1 MSRMMMKN
9 IVALTALVCSA
20 WSMTTLHAQTAAS
33 GENKF
38 EDRIKE
44 IPYDLPLVRGKSASA
59 TRGDFE
65 AELNRVP
72 PEKRLEQRTSEERI
86 NGLLERI
93 FINRTLAEAARAESF
108 DRDPGVMAQ
117 VRYAA
122 ERELSTLYFEALKKK
137 VKVPDLEARAH
148 DMYRANPKEY
158 FAPEQVRVSH
168 ILLGFKQKGYEKAR
182 QMAEQVR
189 AKAIANPGEKSFDD
203 LALEYSDD
211 QSAARNKGDIGFFTR
226 DKMVSSFSD
235 AAFAMTKQGEI
246 SALVESPF
254 GFHILQFRGRQ
265 PARQFTFEEVKA
277 NLLDAATRDYLEAQ
291 VKLIVNDLIA
301 KQEPVPNPEAVE
313 KLRVK
318 VDYGVPPKGAA
329 PAAGPKPDSGSPEKK
344 Q

>member
-137 VKVPDLEARAH
+137 VKVPNLEARAH

-203 LALEYSDD
+203 LVLELS
-211 QSAARNKGDIGFFTR
+211 
-226 DKMVSSFSD
+226 
-235 AAFAMTKQGEI
+235 
-246 SALVESPF
+246 L
-254 GFHILQFRGRQ
+254 
-265 PARQFTFEEVKA
+265 
-277 NLLDAATRDYLEAQ
+277 
-291 VKLIVNDLIA
+291 
-301 KQEPVPNPEAVE
+301 
-313 KLRVK
+313 
-318 VDYGVPPKGAA
+318 
-329 PAAGPKPDSGSPEKK
+329 
-344 Q
+344 